1 MTQIRSLGWRIILML
16 LAASPAAQAQPWS
29 GIIDAN
35 RALDWASPARGARGG
50 IPPRSTIC
58 ATLSPG
64 ASVSQ
69 VNSAIS
75 NCPSGQTV
83 FLNAGID
90 ASEKRLPTR
99 TVRRAAIHAAPLLDR
114 FEHAAALALL
124 NKWAGLAVGR

>member
-1 MTQIRSLGWRIILML
+1 MVVMSGFDAVEPASNL
-16 LAASPAAQAQPWS
+16 LQS
-29 GIIDAN
+29 
-35 RALDWASPARGARGG
+35 
-50 IPPRSTIC
+50 
-58 ATLSPG
+58 
-64 ASVSQ
+64 
-69 VNSAIS
+69 
-75 NCPSGQTV
+75 V